1 MERPDDDSKNLLAPY
16 VSKNEFVLADAFHPV
31 YIYRHIRSG
40 LPVACVAGGH
50 QGHIIGGIVY
60 FRSSDDSMN
69 MEVEAPMDQ
78 MRLTMSF
85 TAKMLSETEIPG
97 DGVEGVWRRFMD
109 NLLRH
114 LAGKRGFTAEGVPL
128 PVLPQLQE
136 ETEVKQERQTEV
148 KQELVEVKQE
158 RELQSEQPEQKIA
171 KVESP
176 VECMIC
182 LEATPDTTVTPCLH
196 QVVCAACSISLE
208 STADA
213 KVCCQCRC
221 PINGVFYPDN
231 TMKEIKK

>member
-1 MERPDDDSKNLLAPY
+1 MERPDDDSKNLLAQY
-16 VSKNEFVLADAFHPV
+16 VSKNEFVLEDAFHPV

-40 LPVACVAGGH
+40 LPVACIAGGH

-85 TAKMLSETEIPG
+85 TAKMLSETVIPG
-97 DGVEGVWRRFMD
+97 DGVEGVWRRFMN
-109 NLLRH
+109 NLLQH
-114 LAGKRGFTAEGVPL
+114 LAGKRGFTADGVPL

-136 ETEVKQERQTEV
+136 EREREEREREPPAEVKQE
-148 KQELVEVKQE
+148 
-158 RELQSEQPEQKIA
+158 ELQSEQPEQKVA

-176 VECMIC
+176 APTECMIC

-196 QVVCAACSISLE
+196 QVVCAACSVSLE

-221 PINGVFYPDN
+221 PIDGVFYPDN

>member
-1 MERPDDDSKNLLAPY
+1 MERPDDSKNLLAPY
-16 VSKNEFVLADAFHPV
+16 VSKSEFVLADAFHPV
-31 YIYRHIRSG
+31 YIYRHITSG

-60 FRSSDDSMN
+60 FRASDDSMN

-97 DGVEGVWRRFMD
+97 DGVEGVWRRFMN
-109 NLLRH
+109 NLLQH

-128 PVLPQLQE
+128 PVLPQRQE
-136 ETEVKQERQTEV
+136 EQEPEVKQEKRDEQPQV
-148 KQELVEVKQE
+148 KQEQLEQ
-158 RELQSEQPEQKIA
+158 QQPEQKIA
-171 KVESP
+171 KVEP
-176 VECMIC
+176 PTECMIC
-182 LEATPDTTVTPCLH
+182 LDAPPDTTVTPCLH
-196 QVVCAACSISLE
+196 RVVCATCSVVLE
-208 STADA
+208 RTHDA

-221 PINGVFYPDN
+221 PIDGVFYPDN